1 MSVHPTTTE
10 APPPERPGA
19 SRPQWRRF
27 ALVAAA
33 IVAGIAVLYVL
44 ATMLAAAIR
53 GPESLNVDPGIP
65 VEVTIPPGASARTI
79 ADLLQD
85 SGVVAASEFEDEVAR
100 RQVADVLRAGVYRL
114 ETLMP
119 AAVVVARLIDGP
131 DASGGSSVRVR
142 EGGSIATIVRE
153 LAEQTEWTEADF
165 RAALLDGSVTSP
177 YRPDPSS
184 LPPGSDPIVVWE
196 GLLFPARY
204 DVQPGAT
211 PAQILQQISDEMV
224 DRFERIDWSRLDELG
239 LTRYEV
245 LTIASLIER
254 EAGLESDRPLI
265 SSVIHNRLETGMRL
279 QIDASVVYARG
290 ETSGRVTAEDLR
302 IESPWNTYRIPGL
315 PPTPIG
321 TAREASIAAAA
332 DPADTEYLFYV
343 LIAKDGTHGFS
354 TTYEEHQEKVEQAK
368 ADGVFE

>member
-1 MSVHPTTTE
+1 MGLTTTE
-10 APPPERPGA
+10 APHPDEPDTIRP
-19 SRPQWRRF
+19 RWKRF
-27 ALVAAA
+27 ALVAAGV
-33 IVAGIAVLYVL
+33 VAGIAVLYVL
-44 ATMLAAAIR
+44 ATALAGAIR

-65 VEVTIPPGASARTI
+65 VEVTIPPGASARSI

-85 SGVVAASEFEDEVAR
+85 SGVVASSDFEDEVGR
-100 RQVADVLRAGVYRL
+100 RQVADALRAGIYRL

-119 AAVVVARLIDGP
+119 AAAVVDRLLDGP
-131 DASGGSSVRVR
+131 DASGGSTVRVR
-142 EGGSIATIVRE
+142 EGGSIATIVGE

-165 RAALLDGSVTSP
+165 RTALLDGSVTSP
-177 YRPDPSS
+177 YLPDPST
-184 LPPGSDPIVVWE
+184 LPPDSDPIVAWE

-204 DVQPGAT
+204 DLQQGAT
-211 PAQILQQISDEMV
+211 PRQILQQISDEMV

-254 EAGLESDRPLI
+254 EAGIETDRPLI
-265 SSVIHNRLETGMRL
+265 SSVIHNRLEAGMRL

-290 ETSGRVTAEDLR
+290 ETSGRVTADDLR

-332 DPADTEYLFYV
+332 DPADTEYFFYV
-343 LIAKDGTHGFS
+343 LIARDGTHGFS